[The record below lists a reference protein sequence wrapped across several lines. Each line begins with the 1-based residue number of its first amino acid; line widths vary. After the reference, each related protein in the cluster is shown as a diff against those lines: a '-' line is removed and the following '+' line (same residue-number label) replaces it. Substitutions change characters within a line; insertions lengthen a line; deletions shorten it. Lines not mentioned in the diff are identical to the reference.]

1 MASFQ
6 PRMASI
12 LGQNQ
17 VEIVFDD
24 QGWGYGCKGHDESEP
39 FASEEIR
46 TEEIDSGVSA
56 GEES

>member
-1 MASFQ
+1 
-6 PRMASI
+6 MASI